1 MTCAQGEVQTKAE
14 KENSEGGLA
23 GDGENVLKK
32 DYLQGSATA
41 WAPSTDCLALKPL
54 PPEVAHTTGHGI
66 YHTFDIAVR
75 VKNADD
81 ILKITIKSLLT
92 DSKYILNIWHQL
104 KEKLKLP

>member
-1 MTCAQGEVQTKAE
+1 MTCAQDEVQTKTE
-14 KENSEGGLA
+14 KEISEGGLA

-54 PPEVAHTTGHGI
+54 LPEVARPTGHGI
-66 YHTFDIAVR
+66 HHTFHIAVR

-81 ILKITIKSLLT
+81 MVEIKIKCFLIGSNF
-92 DSKYILNIWHQL
+92 IH
-104 KEKLKLP
+104 KLGTSGRGTSKLP